1 MKALRIG
8 LLLLCSAAL
17 LALTACSKPEAED
30 SKKKED
36 EKSTATNGAAKDND
50 KDKGKEA
57 DLKAVPVE
65 VTTIDAGEISAYVLS
80 NASLETEEAVDVFP
94 QVTGI
99 VLKLLT
105 EEGRFVRRGE
115 PLLEIDA
122 REYKLREDAARVNY
136 ERQKNSHDRAKSMFE
151 KSLMSKDEFEVANL
165 NLEQARIEWE
175 QAKLTLDYCN
185 VKAPISG
192 IVSERTVKIGD
203 RLLTSTKVYS
213 IVNPDLLLAKI
224 HLTERDALRTKVGQV
239 AKVVSDAL
247 PEYEFAGNVDRISPV
262 VDPQSGMVKVTLR
275 VHDKQRLLKP
285 GMFVNVHLITDTK
298 KNAVLIPKKAVI
310 YDDNQQFVFVVKQDT
325 LALKIP
331 LKPGYSDRDRI
342 EALSGVGIG
351 DTIIV
356 VGHNAMKDSTRVKIA
371 EMKI

>member
-8 LLLLCSAAL
+8 LLLLSLAAL
-17 LALTACSKPEAED
+17 LGFTACSNSEAED
-30 SKKKED
+30 AKKKES
-36 EKSTATNGAAKDND
+36 EKAEATNGAAKD
-50 KDKGKEA
+50 KDKSKEA

-65 VTTIDAGEISAYVLS
+65 VSTISAGEISAYVLS
-80 NASLETEEAVDVFP
+80 NASLETEETVDVYP

-122 REYKLREDAARVNY
+122 REYKLREDGARVNY

-224 HLTERDALRTKVGQV
+224 HLTEKDALRTKAGQS
-239 AKVVSDAL
+239 AKIVSDAL
-247 PEYEFAGNVDRISPV
+247 PEHEFAGNVDRISPV

-275 VHDKQRLLKP
+275 IHDKQRMLKP

-298 KNAVLIPKKAVI
+298 KNAVLIPKKAVV
-310 YDDNQQFVFVVKQDT
+310 YDDNQQFVFVVKKDT